1 MAIALKIKIRSF
13 IRVLGIMP
21 LIKRIMLM
29 LFSMLESA
37 LIAIIKRSIPLS
49 AGAKKKLMN
58 GSATRRLALESFKIK
73 LISIVLTGFQLG
85 KMNYTQEVFISMQVN
100 LLMWGIDSEQT
111 FSKGEITGG
120 YSAKKRKKPSSIL
133 NFIIKTLITLTLV
146 TLY

>member
-1 MAIALKIKIRSF
+1 
-13 IRVLGIMP
+13 
-21 LIKRIMLM
+21 
-29 LFSMLESA
+29 MLESA